1 MSDEQ
6 KFIRPDGILVWRPT
20 KAQYNG
26 PEKPK
31 AVYAN
36 TLPELREKEEKA
48 LKELHSAISN
58 RDSRITVNGMYN
70 KWIKVKAGI
79 RDNTKSNYS
88 YMYEHFIEPSVL
100 GRTVVANVGKS
111 DILDFYKT
119 PCLIDN
125 INKFRMDSES
135 GITFDDNTQMYVNR
149 IYFDC
154 NFLKS

>member
-1 MSDEQ
+1 MVNFNNVRSYIIDNLAA
-6 KFIRPDGILVWRPT
+6 FDGISFTATDKTTNRNYQSIYLV
-20 KAQYNG
+20 
-26 PEKPK
+26 EKPQSHEITSGNALIIK
-31 AVYAN
+31 FHELGGGNHVRNYYVEIWIMSKDLSDIVN
-36 TLPELREKEEKA
+36 IKDTL
-48 LKELHSAISN
+48 
-58 RDSRITVNGMYN
+58 V
-70 KWIKVKAGI
+70 
-79 RDNTKSNYS
+79 
-88 YMYEHFIEPSVL
+88 
-100 GRTVVANVGKS
+100 